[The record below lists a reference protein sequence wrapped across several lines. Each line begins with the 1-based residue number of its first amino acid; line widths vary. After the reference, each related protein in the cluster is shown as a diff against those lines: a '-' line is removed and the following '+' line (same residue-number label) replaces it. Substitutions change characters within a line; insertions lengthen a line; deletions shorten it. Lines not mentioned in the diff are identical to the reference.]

1 MLVVGLTGGIGVGK
15 TTVAR
20 ALARRGAVV
29 VDCDG
34 LGRKVVEPGGLAYD
48 GVVRRFGP
56 GVVKADG
63 TLDRAALA
71 AIVFNDPAALADLNA
86 VTHPAI
92 DVEIAQA
99 IAAAPAGS
107 VVVLDM
113 AVLVETN
120 LGRGQYEVVVV
131 VEAPLDV
138 RIERLAGRGMA
149 ADDARARI
157 ASQVSDAERRA
168 VGDLFVDNGDD
179 ETELERA
186 VDHLWVA
193 LRAWTRPVDA
203 GDL

>member
-20 ALARRGAVV
+20 ALERRGAVV

-34 LGRKVVEPGGLAYD
+34 LGRRVVEPDGLAYAGVVARFGD
-48 GVVRRFGP
+48 GVVR
-56 GVVKADG
+56 ADG
-63 TLDRAALA
+63 QLDRPALA
-71 AIVFNDPAALADLNA
+71 AIVFNDPGALADLNGI
-86 VTHPAI
+86 THPAI
-92 DVEIAQA
+92 DLEIASA
-99 IAAAPAGS
+99 IAAAPPDA

-113 AVLVETN
+113 AVLVETR
-120 LGRGQYEVVVV
+120 LGQGQYEVVVV
-131 VEAPLDV
+131 VEAPIDV
-138 RIERLAGRGMA
+138 RLERLAGRGMA

-157 ASQVSDAERRA
+157 ATQATDARRRE
-168 VGDLFVDNGDD
+168 VGDLFVDNGGD
-179 ETELERA
+179 EAALERA

>member
-15 TTVAR
+15 TTVAT

-34 LGRKVVEPGGLAYD
+34 LGRKVVEPEGLAYA
-48 GVVRRFGP
+48 GVVERFGA
-56 GVVKADG
+56 GVVGAG
-63 TLDRAALA
+63 GALDRPALA
-71 AIVFNDPAALADLNA
+71 AIVFKDPAALADLNNI
-86 VTHPAI
+86 THPAI
-92 DVEIAQA
+92 DIEIARA
-99 IAAAPAGS
+99 IRAAPAEA

-113 AVLVETN
+113 AVLVETR
-120 LGRGQYEVVVV
+120 LGKGQYEVVVV

-138 RIERLAGRGMA
+138 RLERLAGRGMA

-157 ASQVSDAERRA
+157 ATQATDAERRA
-168 VGDLFVDNGDD
+168 VGDLFVDNGGD
-179 ETELERA
+179 EAALQRA

-193 LRAWTRPVDA
+193 LRAWNRPVID

>member
-20 ALARRGAVV
+20 ALERRGAVV

-34 LGRKVVEPGGLAYD
+34 LGRRVVEPDGLAYAGVVARFGD
-48 GVVRRFGP
+48 GVVR
-56 GVVKADG
+56 ADG
-63 TLDRAALA
+63 QLDRPALA
-71 AIVFNDPAALADLNA
+71 AIVFNDPAALADLNGI
-86 VTHPAI
+86 THPAI
-92 DVEIAQA
+92 DVEIARA
-99 IAAAPAGS
+99 IAAAPPDA

-113 AVLVETN
+113 AVLVETR
-120 LGRGQYEVVVV
+120 LGQGQYEVVVV

-138 RIERLAGRGMA
+138 RLVRLAGRGMA

-157 ASQVSDAERRA
+157 ATQATDARRRE
-168 VGDLFVDNGDD
+168 VGDLFVDNGGD
-179 ETELERA
+179 EAALERA

>member
-1 MLVVGLTGGIGVGK
+1 LVVGLTGGIGVGK
-15 TTVAR
+15 TTVAK

-34 LGRKVVEPGGLAYD
+34 LGRTVVEPDGLAYA
-48 GVVRRFGP
+48 GVVARFGP
-56 GVVKADG
+56 GVVRADG
-63 TLDRAALA
+63 ALDRPALA
-71 AIVFNDPAALADLNA
+71 AIVFDDPAALADLNGI
-86 VTHPAI
+86 THPAI
-92 DVEIAQA
+92 DVEIARA

-113 AVLVETN
+113 AVLVETR

-138 RIERLAGRGMA
+138 RLERLAGRGMT

-157 ASQVSDAERRA
+157 ASQATDAERRA
-168 VGDLFVDNGDD
+168 VGDLFVANGGDVAA
-179 ETELERA
+179 LERA